1 MAPSIAPTDFDVRSV
16 SSSASFDKN
25 PGLDAIAN
33 LPMVGKDTKEEL
45 PSTGMMCD
53 IKDLWEGES
62 KCKCC
67 VNWVEEYPVDVQPSP
82 EETEAVQRYALILK
96 HRKSHG
102 ASDKAMQVD
111 TIVVQ
116 SPLLKPLLEEVREFQ
131 YVAKYY
137 ERSLLTNSVY
147 LKGLRRL

>member
-1 MAPSIAPTDFDVRSV
+1 MPSSLAPTDFDVRSV
-16 SSSASFDKN
+16 SSSASDGKV
-25 PGLDAIAN
+25 PGLDAVST

-45 PSTGMMCD
+45 SSAGMMCD

-67 VNWVEEYPVDVQPSP
+67 VNWLEQYPVDVQPNP
-82 EETEAVQRYALILK
+82 EETEAVQRYALVLK

-102 ASDKAMQVD
+102 SSEKTMPVD

-116 SPLLKPLLEEVREFQ
+116 SPLLKPLLEEVRLG
-131 YVAKYY
+131 
-137 ERSLLTNSVY
+137 S
-147 LKGLRRL
+147 